1 MNIYEHHEVLGWFF
15 LPEDPDNRV
24 PGVLKWDPAKGA
36 EIKLMGGI
44 STSIIQPLGSG
55 GVYTITDEIVT
66 PSRTI
71 YLDADDG
78 KKYSIWDAY
87 RKKVIAERE
96 CWESSQVYC
105 GHHILF
111 DEKVFIQATFVLDGL
126 DYLVKTVDFHE
137 PDFSPKL
144 PEEEQS
150 DGSILTHYVLP
161 ISSKTCA
168 ETTGQS
174 KGAFYSIVTSVVH
187 DIKGDS
193 ATGGPYLK
201 SKWLVEYRRRGPM
214 LTIYFG
220 KTEVR
225 IAFRKDNESI
235 GDLGEPFSNFIYK
248 PILDLVQLATFQPCG
263 IAEVRLQTNKYESD
277 GVLLKRFSELARPFE
292 DHDINGVVFTLD
304 DVPLQFF
311 LKKWEALTK
320 NGADYP
326 WSIATGLCGYSPRY
340 VEEYVIQSVAAAEG
354 FHKLCL
360 GKGKT
365 YIDPDGKAQKY
376 HLKDRLRELYNL
388 LPEKIQ
394 KILRLNVDEWV
405 DYAAEARNHVGHG
418 GSAASGT
425 VMDILDFHSIAVSV
439 HLVTYLVILN
449 ELGVSSERIGKVL
462 ENHPCISEAKQHCSK
477 WRSSK
482 KHVI

>member
-15 LPEDPDNRV
+15 LPEKPDNRV

-235 GDLGEPFSNFIYK
+235 E
-248 PILDLVQLATFQPCG
+248 
-263 IAEVRLQTNKYESD
+263 
-277 GVLLKRFSELARPFE
+277 
-292 DHDINGVVFTLD
+292 
-304 DVPLQFF
+304 
-311 LKKWEALTK
+311 EAYS
-320 NGADYP
+320 A
-326 WSIATGLCGYSPRY
+326 SPRMT
-340 VEEYVIQSVAAAEG
+340 S
-354 FHKLCL
+354 F
-360 GKGKT
+360 
-365 YIDPDGKAQKY
+365 QK
-376 HLKDRLRELYNL
+376 
-388 LPEKIQ
+388 
-394 KILRLNVDEWV
+394 
-405 DYAAEARNHVGHG
+405 
-418 GSAASGT
+418 
-425 VMDILDFHSIAVSV
+425 
-439 HLVTYLVILN
+439 
-449 ELGVSSERIGKVL
+449 
-462 ENHPCISEAKQHCSK
+462 
-477 WRSSK
+477 
-482 KHVI
+482 

>member
-36 EIKLMGGI
+36 EIELIGSF
-44 STSIIQPLGSG
+44 STAPVQ
-55 GVYTITDEIVT
+55 
-66 PSRTI
+66 TI
-71 YLDADDG
+71 YLETEAG
-78 KKYSIWDAY
+78 EKYSIWDAY
-87 RKKVIAERE
+87 RKKVIPERE

-111 DEKVFIQATFVLDGL
+111 GEKVFIQATFVLDGL
-126 DYLVKTVDFHE
+126 DYLAKTVDFHE

-161 ISSKTCA
+161 ISSKTCV

-220 KTEVR
+220 RAEVR
-225 IAFRKDNESI
+225 IAFRKDNESMV
-235 GDLGEPFSNFIYK
+235 DLGESFSKFIYK
-248 PILDLVQLATFQPCG
+248 PILDLVRLATFQPCG
-263 IAEVRLQTNKYESD
+263 IAEVRLQTNKHKSD
-277 GVLLKRFSELARPFE
+277 GGLLKRFSELARPYE
-292 DHDINGVVFTLD
+292 DHDIDSVVFTLD
-304 DVPLQFF
+304 DVPLQSF
-311 LKKWEALTK
+311 LKKWEDLTK

-326 WSIATGLCGYSPRY
+326 WNVVTGLCGYSPRY
-340 VEEYVIQSVAAAEG
+340 VEEYVIQSIAAAEG

-360 GKGKT
+360 GKGEK
-365 YIDPDGKAQKY
+365 YIDPNGEEKKY
-376 HLKDRLRELYNL
+376 HLKDRLRELYND

-394 KILRLNVDEWV
+394 EILRFNVDDWAG
-405 DYAAEARNHVGHG
+405 YAIKARNHVGHG
-418 GSAASGT
+418 GSAASSP

-449 ELGVSSERIGKVL
+449 KLGVSSERIGKAL
-462 ENHPCISEAKQHCSK
+462 ANHPRISKAKQHCSK